1 MKKLFPTIPVVAFH
15 LILQAM
21 VQPCIMIQHQ
31 QLCCIKSGEQEH
43 PHTASLVDMVP
54 DGIKSQNLPVPV

>member
-1 MKKLFPTIPVVAFH
+1 MKKLIPTIPIGAFH

-21 VQPCIMIQHQ
+21 VPPHIMIQCQ
-31 QLCCIKSGEQEH
+31 QLHHVKSGEQKC

-54 DGIKSQNLPVPV
+54 DGSKSQNLPVPV